1 MTDLH
6 RGSAVLMSDDERA
19 NVSDVRHV
27 VGVLAEHALIHNMDL
42 HMKLAPIY
50 HALADIVPMTDTE
63 AY

>member
-1 MTDLH
+1 
-6 RGSAVLMSDDERA
+6 MSDDERA